1 MSKYFNLIRT
11 SAGYSI
17 MADLSTDSAVL
28 YDSVL
33 AAEEDA
39 AAHNTDS
46 LVFDISKF
54 EVPVPLVAPGT
65 TILVNGQ
72 WIKAK

>member
-11 SAGYSI
+11 NVGYSVL
-17 MADLSTDSAVL
+17 ADLTTDSVKL

-39 AAHNTDS
+39 AAHSTDS
-46 LVFDISKF
+46 LVFDITKF
-54 EVPVPLVAPGT
+54 EVLVPLVASGT
-65 TILVNGQ
+65 PILVNGQ
-72 WIKAK
+72 WVASK